1 MTPFQTI
8 AILITL
14 TALFSYFNYRY
25 IKLPTTIGV
34 MLMALATSLVL
45 LGLAAL
51 GLPGVR
57 EMATRVV
64 ASIDFNQTLMQG
76 MLSFLLFA
84 GALHVELNDLAEN
97 KWPIAVLSIGGVL
110 LSTLIFGAAIYLVL
124 NSLDLGL
131 GFGYCLL
138 FGALISPTDPIAV
151 LAILKSANVPKN
163 LEVTIAGESLF
174 NDGVGVVAFI
184 ILGEVVLSGQPLS
197 ASHVAMLFL
206 EEAVGG
212 AVFGLLIGWIA
223 YRLLKSVDNYHVEI
237 LLTLALVTGGYALAV
252 ALHVSGPI
260 AIVVAGVLVGNQGRL
275 FAMSEQTRRNLDMFW
290 ELIDEILNALLF
302 LFIGLEVLLLA
313 FTERLV
319 LAGLLAVPALLLA
332 RWTSVALPVALMR
345 SRHRLGRGAVAIMT
359 WGGLRGGI
367 SVALAL
373 SLPPG
378 PERERVLAVTYVLV
392 VFSILVQGPT
402 MNRLIR
408 RVSPA

>member
-1 MTPFQTI
+1 MTTFQII

-34 MLMALATSLVL
+34 MLIALLASLGL
-45 LGLAAL
+45 IGLAAL
-51 GLPGVR
+51 GLPGIR
-57 EMATRVV
+57 ETATRIVG
-64 ASIDFNQTLMQG
+64 SIDFDQTLMQG

-84 GALHVELNDLAEN
+84 GALHINLNDLAEN
-97 KWPIAVLSIGGVL
+97 KWPIAVLSIGGVILATALFGTMIYFL
-110 LSTLIFGAAIYLVL
+110 LNT
-124 NSLDLGL
+124 LGL
-131 GFGYCLL
+131 ELRFVYCLL

-151 LAILKSANVPKN
+151 LATLKKAKVPKN

-184 ILGEVVLSGQPLS
+184 LLGEIALSGQKVS
-197 ASHVAMLFL
+197 AGHIGMLFL

-212 AVFGLLIGWIA
+212 AVFGLVAGWVA
-223 YRLLKSVDNYHVEI
+223 FRLLRSVDNYHVEV
-237 LLTLALVTGGYALAV
+237 LLTLALVAGGYALAS
-252 ALHVSGPI
+252 ALHLSGPI
-260 AIVVAGVLVGNQGRL
+260 AIVVAGVLIGNHGRRL
-275 FAMSEQTRRNLDMFW
+275 AMSERTRHNLDMFW
-290 ELIDEILNALLF
+290 ELIDEILNSLLF
-302 LFIGLEVLLLA
+302 LLIGLEVLLLA
-313 FTERLV
+313 FTERLL
-319 LAGLLAVPALLLA
+319 LAGLAAVPLLLLA
-332 RWTSVALPVALMR
+332 RWASVALPVTLMR
-345 SRHRLGRGAVAIMT
+345 RWHKLGRGAVAVMT

-378 PERERVLAVTYVLV
+378 KERELVLAVTYVLV

-408 RVSPA
+408 RVSTG

>member
-1 MTPFQTI
+1 MSTFQII

-34 MLMALATSLVL
+34 MLIALVASLAL
-45 LGLAAL
+45 IGLDAL
-51 GLPGVR
+51 GLPGIR
-57 EMATRVV
+57 ETADRIVQP
-64 ASIDFNQTLMQG
+64 IDFDATLMQG

-84 GALHVELNDLAEN
+84 GAMHINLTDLKEN
-97 KWPIAVLSIGGVL
+97 KWPIATLAIGGVAL
-110 LSTLIFGAAIYLVL
+110 GTFIFGTLIYLVL
-124 NSLDLGL
+124 NALGL
-131 GFGYCLL
+131 ELGYPYCLL

-151 LAILKSANVPKN
+151 LATLKRAKVPRN

-174 NDGVGVVAFI
+174 NDGVGVVAFVM
-184 ILGEVVLSGQPLS
+184 LGEIALSGQQVS
-197 ASHVAMLFL
+197 ASHVGMLFL

-212 AVFGLLIGWIA
+212 AVFGLVIGWIA

-237 LLTLALVTGGYALAV
+237 LLTLALVTGGYALAA
-252 ALHVSGPI
+252 ALHTSGPI
-260 AIVVAGVLVGNQGRL
+260 AIVVAGVMIGNPGRAY
-275 FAMSEQTRRNLDMFW
+275 AMSEQTRHNLDMFW

-313 FTERLV
+313 FTGKLL
-319 LAGLLAVPALLLA
+319 LAGLVAVPVMLLA
-332 RWTSVALPVALMR
+332 RWSSVALPISLMR
-345 SRHRLGRGAVAIMT
+345 SQSKLGPGAVGIMT

-373 SLPPG
+373 SLPVG
-378 PERERVLAVTYVLV
+378 RERELILAVTYVLV

-402 MNRLIR
+402 LNQFIKRASR
-408 RVSPA
+408 K